1 LRYSFL
7 AEFDK
12 VMIETIKKYGVLGDG
27 YPYNHL
33 MDEHN
38 KTMVYSH
45 RGLVFVLNWHPTA
58 SIPDYELRVPWP
70 GKYEVVFSSDEA
82 RFGGHDRADVEGE
95 HFTTTH
101 VADDNT
107 EYYTIN
113 IYNTSRT
120 GIVLRL
126 CE

>member
-1 LRYSFL
+1 MV
-7 AEFDK
+7 EMVK
-12 VMIETIKKYGVLGDG
+12 EYGVLGDG
-27 YPYNHL
+27 YPYSHL

-45 RGLVFVLNWHPTA
+45 KGLLFVLNWHPTA
-58 SIPDYELRVPWP
+58 SIPDYQLNVPWA
-70 GKYEVVFSSDEA
+70 GKYTMLLSSDEE
-82 RFGGHDRADVEGE
+82 RFGGHQRAEAGSE

-101 VADDNT
+101 KREDGS

-120 GIVLRL
+120 AMVLKW
-126 CE
+126 EE

>member
-1 LRYSFL
+1 
-7 AEFDK
+7 
-12 VMIETIKKYGVLGDG
+12 MIEMVKAYGVMGDG
-27 YPYNHL
+27 YPYNHM

-45 RGLVFVLNWHPTA
+45 RGLLFVLNWHPTA
-58 SIPDYELRVPWP
+58 SIPDYELCVPWA
-70 GKYEVVFSSDEA
+70 GKYTILFSSDEK
-82 RFGGHDRADVEGE
+82 RFGGSERADVAGE

-101 VADDNT
+101 KREDGT

-120 GIVLRL
+120 AFVLKW
-126 CE
+126 EE